1 MGGIR
6 KNRPIKK
13 VGIFAEKP
21 GFKYVIW
28 SIDPELV
35 GRGRRCRQIDGAFLY
50 LCVDHATTQEAGT
63 FRPLFKRSNSAL
75 HCTGTVPGH
84 VPGEGGL
91 ARWHGHAANPARSV
105 ALAARTIRITTE

>member
-13 VGIFAEKP
+13 AGIFAEKP

-35 GRGRRCRQIDGAFLY
+35 GRAQIQA
-50 LCVDHATTQEAGT
+50 V
-63 FRPLFKRSNSAL
+63 
-75 HCTGTVPGH
+75 
-84 VPGEGGL
+84 
-91 ARWHGHAANPARSV
+91 
-105 ALAARTIRITTE
+105 

>member
-35 GRGRRCRQIDGAFLY
+35 GRGRRYRQFDGAFLY
-50 LCVDHATTQEAGT
+50 LSVEQATTQETGT
-63 FRPLFKRSNSAL
+63 F
-75 HCTGTVPGH
+75 
-84 VPGEGGL
+84 
-91 ARWHGHAANPARSV
+91 
-105 ALAARTIRITTE
+105 